1 MPLRIFRLVG
11 ARAVWPGDAGS
22 KGALD
27 EARAPSGMAAMS
39 KPLALLTY
47 GLLARLLAPVWRFG
61 LQRRLSRGKETAAS
75 VQQKLGL
82 AYDARPPGTLVWGHA
97 VGVGESLALA
107 GLFARLG
114 EQRPDLHFLITT
126 TARTSGDALRGRHGQ
141 SILPP
146 RCQHQF
152 APVDTPDAVNR
163 FLDHWRPA
171 LAVWCEMDLWPA
183 LMEATDARGI
193 PRVLVN
199 ARLSAASLA
208 KRRWGRWIYAAL
220 LPGFRAL
227 FAQNAE
233 SVDALVALG
242 APRERIAVT
251 GTIKTLSP
259 PLPCDPDALLR
270 WQTTL
275 AGRPV
280 WLAASTH
287 PGEEALALQAHE
299 ALRAQHPDA
308 LLLIAPRV
316 PTRGA
321 EALALCPKGTLQ
333 RSADPSTPPGADAS
347 VYLADTIGELGLW
360 YRLAPVALVGGS
372 VAEVGGHNPHEPL
385 ALGCAVLHGP
395 NVWNFSESYAEL
407 DAQGLSHPIGNAD
420 ELAEAVQANWRSAQ
434 TRTPHRPRDPKIEAM
449 VKQLDALL
457 RT

>member
-1 MPLRIFRLVG
+1 
-11 ARAVWPGDAGS
+11 
-22 KGALD
+22 
-27 EARAPSGMAAMS
+27 
-39 KPLALLTY
+39 
-47 GLLARLLAPVWRFG
+47 
-61 LQRRLSRGKETAAS
+61 
-75 VQQKLGL
+75 
-82 AYDARPPGTLVWGHA
+82 

-152 APVDTPDAVNR
+152 APVDTPDAVKR
-163 FLDHWRPA
+163 FLDHWRPS

-183 LMEATDARGI
+183 LMDATDQRGI

-242 APRERIAVT
+242 APRDRIAVT

-259 PLPCDPDALLR
+259 PLPCDADALGH
-270 WQTTL
+270 WQATL

-280 WLAASTH
+280 WLAASSH
-287 PGEEALALQAHE
+287 PDEEALALQAHE
-299 ALRAQHPDA
+299 WLRAQHPDA

-321 EALALCPKGTLQ
+321 EVLALCPQGTLQ
-333 RSADPSTPPGADAS
+333 RNADPATLPGAQAS

-407 DAQGLSHPIGNAD
+407 DAQGLSRPIGNAN
-420 ELAEAVQANWRSAQ
+420 ELAAAVQAIWQNARP
-434 TRTPHRPRDPKIEAM
+434 RTPHRPRDPKIEAM
-449 VKQLDALL
+449 VEQLDTLL
-457 RT
+457 QN

>member
-1 MPLRIFRLVG
+1 VSTR
-11 ARAVWPGDAGS
+11 
-22 KGALD
+22 
-27 EARAPSGMAAMS
+27 
-39 KPLALLTY
+39 PLALRAY
-47 GLLARLLAPVWRFG
+47 GLLARALSPVWRIG
-61 LQRRLSRGKETAAS
+61 LRRRLGRGKETPAS

-82 AYDARPPGTLVWGHA
+82 AYEARPAGTLVWGHA

-114 EQRPDLHFLITT
+114 ERRPDLHFLITT

-146 RCQHQF
+146 RCQHEF
-152 APVDTPDAVNR
+152 APVDTPDAVAR

-183 LMEATDARGI
+183 LMDATDARGI

-233 SVDALVALG
+233 SADALVTLG
-242 APRERIAVT
+242 APRDRVVVT

-259 PLPCDPDALLR
+259 PLPCDPNALLR
-270 WQTTL
+270 WQTALT
-275 AGRPV
+275 GRPV

-287 PGEEALALQAHE
+287 PGEEAMALQAHE
-299 ALRAQHPDA
+299 ALCAQHPDA
-308 LLLIAPRV
+308 LLLVAPRV

-321 EALALCPKGTLQ
+321 EALALCPEGTLQ
-333 RSADPSTPPGADAS
+333 RSADPSTPPGAGAS

-372 VAEVGGHNPHEPL
+372 IAEVGGHNPHEPL

-395 NVWNFSESYAEL
+395 NVWNFAESYE
-407 DAQGLSHPIGNAD
+407 
-420 ELAEAVQANWRSAQ
+420 
-434 TRTPHRPRDPKIEAM
+434 
-449 VKQLDALL
+449 QLDAAGQTLPVADATAVEQAVEAAWAGAAQAGQPLPVDPRATAVLQHLL
-457 RT
+457 GLLPH

>member
-1 MPLRIFRLVG
+1 
-11 ARAVWPGDAGS
+11 
-22 KGALD
+22 
-27 EARAPSGMAAMS
+27 MS
-39 KPLALLTY
+39 TRPLALRVY
-47 GLLARLLAPVWRFG
+47 GLVARLLSPVWRIG
-61 LQRRLSRGKETAAS
+61 LQQRLKRGKETAAS

-82 AYDARPPGTLVWGHA
+82 SYEARPTGTLVWGHA

-114 EQRPDLHFLITT
+114 ERRPDLHFLITT
-126 TARTSGDALRGRHGQ
+126 TARTSGDALKGRHGQ

-152 APVDTPDAVNR
+152 ASVDTPDAVAR

-183 LMEATDARGI
+183 LMDATDARGI

-227 FAQNAE
+227 FAQNDE
-233 SVDALVALG
+233 SADALVALG

-259 PLPCDPDALLR
+259 PLPCDPEAQLR
-270 WQTTL
+270 WQTVL

-287 PGEEALALQAHE
+287 PGEEALALLAHE
-299 ALRAQHPDA
+299 KLRAQHPDA

-316 PTRGA
+316 PSRGKDV
-321 EALALCPKGTLQ
+321 LDLCPEGTQQ
-333 RSADPSTPPGADAS
+333 RSADPSPQPGASAS

-372 VAEVGGHNPHEPL
+372 IAEVGGHNPHEPL

-395 NVWNFSESYAEL
+395 NVWNFSESYAQL
-407 DAQGLSHPIGNAD
+407 DAQGLSLLVHSAD
-420 ELAEAVQANWRSAQ
+420 ELAGAVRAHWQNAQ
-434 TRTPHRPRDPKIEAM
+434 PRTPHRPRDPKIEAM
-449 VKQLDALL
+449 VEQLDALL
-457 RT
+457 KS

>member
-1 MPLRIFRLVG
+1 MR
-11 ARAVWPGDAGS
+11 
-22 KGALD
+22 
-27 EARAPSGMAAMS
+27 
-39 KPLALLTY
+39 PLALRAY
-47 GLLARLLAPVWRFG
+47 GLLARALSPVWRFG
-61 LQRRLSRGKETAAS
+61 LRRRLGRGKETPAS

-82 AYDARPPGTLVWGHA
+82 AYEARPAGTLVWGHA

-114 EQRPDLHFLITT
+114 ERRPDLHFLITT
-126 TARTSGDALRGRHGQ
+126 TARTSGDALKGRHGQ
-141 SILPP
+141 SILPQ

-152 APVDTPDAVNR
+152 APVDTPDAVAR

-183 LMEATDARGI
+183 LMDATDARGI

-233 SVDALVALG
+233 SVDALVSLG
-242 APRERIAVT
+242 GPRERITVT

-259 PLPCDPDALLR
+259 PLPCDAAVLER
-270 WQTTL
+270 WQTAL

-299 ALRAQHPDA
+299 QLRAQHPDA
-308 LLLIAPRV
+308 LLIIAPRV
-316 PTRGA
+316 PTRGT
-321 EALALCPKGTLQ
+321 EALALCPEGTPQ
-333 RSADPSTPPGADAS
+333 RSADPSTPPAAGAS

-372 VAEVGGHNPHEPL
+372 IAEVGGHNPHEPL

-407 DAQGLSHPIGNAD
+407 DALGLSRPITHAD
-420 ELAEAVQANWRSAQ
+420 ELAVAVRAHWQNAHP
-434 TRTPHRPRDPKIEAM
+434 RTPHRPHDPKIEAM
-449 VKQLDALL
+449 VERLDALL
-457 RT
+457 KS

>member
-1 MPLRIFRLVG
+1 MSG
-11 ARAVWPGDAGS
+11 AA
-22 KGALD
+22 
-27 EARAPSGMAAMS
+27 
-39 KPLALLTY
+39 KPLALRAYL
-47 GLLARLLAPVWRFG
+47 LLARLLAPVWHWG
-61 LQRRLSRGKETAAS
+61 LQRRLTRGKETAAS

-82 AYDARPPGTLVWGHA
+82 ACEARPAGTLVWGHA

-114 EQRPDLHFLITT
+114 ERRPDLHFLITT
-126 TARTSGDALRGRHGQ
+126 TARTSGDALKGRHGQ

-152 APVDTPDAVNR
+152 APVDTPDAVAR
-163 FLDHWRPA
+163 FLDHWRPSLA
-171 LAVWCEMDLWPA
+171 LWCEMDLWPA
-183 LMEATDARGI
+183 LMSATDERCI

-227 FAQNAE
+227 FAQNND
-233 SVDALVALG
+233 SVDGLVSLG
-242 APRERIAVT
+242 APRERTSVT

-259 PLPCDPDALLR
+259 PLPCDPQALAH
-270 WQTTL
+270 WQAAL
-275 AGRPV
+275 GGRLV

-287 PGEEALALQAHE
+287 PGEEALTLQAH
-299 ALRAQHPDA
+299 ARLREQQPDA
-308 LLLIAPRV
+308 LLIIAPRV

-321 EALALCPKGTLQ
+321 EVLALCPADTQQ
-333 RSADPSTPPGADAS
+333 RSTDTSTLPGATAS

-372 VAEVGGHNPHEPL
+372 FAKVGGHNPHEPL

-407 DAQGLSHPIGNAD
+407 DAQGLSRPVTSAS
-420 ELAEAVQANWRSAQ
+420 ELVAVVGMHWTDARP
-434 TRTPHRPRDPKIEAM
+434 RTPHRPLDPKIEAM
-449 VKQLDALL
+449 MATLEGMLSV
-457 RT
+457 RR

>member
-1 MPLRIFRLVG
+1 MASRT
-11 ARAVWPGDAGS
+11 AGGCS
-22 KGALD
+22 LNQ
-27 EARAPSGMAAMS
+27 RR
-39 KPLALLTY
+39 LALRAY
-47 GLLARLLAPVWRFG
+47 ALLARLLAPVWHMG
-61 LQRRLSRGKETAAS
+61 LQQRLSRGKETPAS

-82 AYDARPPGTLVWGHA
+82 AYDARPAGTLVWGHA

-114 EQRPDLHFLITT
+114 ERRPDLHFLITT

-152 APVDTPDAVNR
+152 APVDTPAAVAR

-183 LMEATDARGI
+183 LMDATDARGI

-208 KRRWGRWIYAAL
+208 KRRWGRFIYAAL

-227 FAQNAE
+227 FAQNAA
-233 SVDALVALG
+233 SVDALVVLG
-242 APRERIAVT
+242 APRDHIRIT

-259 PLPCDPDALLR
+259 PLPCDPQALSR
-270 WQTTL
+270 WQAAL

-280 WLAASTH
+280 WLLASSH
-287 PGEEALALQAHE
+287 PGEEALAMQAHPLLL
-299 ALRAQHPDA
+299 ARQPDA

-321 EALALCPKGTLQ
+321 EVLALCPAGTQQ
-333 RSADPSTPPGADAS
+333 RSADPSVLPGLAAS

-407 DAQGLSHPIGNAD
+407 DSQGLSLPVFSAD
-420 ELAEAVQANWRSAQ
+420 DLVAAVSAQ
-434 TRTPHRPRDPKIEAM
+434 WLNPAPRTPHQPRDSKIEAM
-449 VKQLDALL
+449 VSALEGML
-457 RT
+457 NAEF